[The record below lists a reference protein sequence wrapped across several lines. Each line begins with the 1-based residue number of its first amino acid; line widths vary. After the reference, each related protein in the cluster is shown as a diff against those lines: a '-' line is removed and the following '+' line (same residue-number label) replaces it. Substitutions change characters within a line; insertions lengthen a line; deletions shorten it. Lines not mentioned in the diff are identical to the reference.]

1 MIGDRLRGLLKQT
14 RALVSREAVERELD
28 EEIRFHVERE
38 AERLSR
44 LEGLDSTQARRRA
57 LIALGGVEPT
67 KERVRQARWT
77 RWPEDIGRDVQ
88 YGLRSLRKRWGMTT
102 AAVVVLAVGIGAS
115 AMIYDVVRALAT
127 DAVPFPDP
135 DRLVT
140 VSLRNE
146 RGQGLA
152 ASLYG
157 LQTWL
162 QGSAGSVALAGYTSD
177 EFFVGGDGETFRVQ
191 GARITHGFFDAL
203 GVTALRGR
211 LSPADDTES
220 EAVAIITERFWASR
234 FGSEASVVGRSVRI
248 DGTEHTVIG
257 IVPSGQQFP
266 PAADV
271 WIPLGR
277 STADDSLR
285 VTVLGRLVTGATT
298 TEAEAALA
306 TMQRGLDRERP
317 QEERASRLVVEPLSG
332 RPGGDDLIALV
343 LLQCSVLVL
352 LLITSANAAGLMLTR
367 AIERRRELAVRT
379 SLGAGRGRLVR
390 QVFVESALLA
400 ASAGLLGLGLAQ
412 VGILLLRNAVP
423 DSISRG
429 MLSWERFGLDGNT
442 IVVAMVVMPALT
454 GVMIAILP
462 ALRAVRGDLKLHLR
476 DDAPTAT
483 YGRRGSRLSRLLL
496 SAEVALSMTLLLIA
510 ALLTRSLTTQLR
522 SDPGFD
528 ADGVLVVEW
537 AVPPRDNHAGDAVAR
552 LQQQLL
558 ERLAAIPEIDAAA
571 IGSTLPMSRRWSTR
585 QYRLTESDPD
595 ADPYYANWRS
605 ITASYLRTLNI
616 PLLAGRRFQES
627 DDESAA
633 TVAIISESMA
643 SRHWPDG
650 SALGRQ
656 IEVDA
661 RTWTVIG
668 VAGDVHDAGAQR
680 PAAQTIYI
688 PQAQSPGTTGYLAV
702 RASGNPADFAQHV
715 RQEMLSI
722 RSDMAIGDIRT
733 LPDMVREYYA
743 GERLMVQLMA
753 AFAFASLLIT
763 VVSLYALAAHA
774 VIRRRREIGIRLALG
789 AFPRQILTVVMQQAF
804 ASVVGGISFGM
815 LLAAGAAQMLGG
827 MLYGVRPI
835 DPLAFTLLPA
845 SVLAV
850 AIVASLIPSLRATK
864 VDPTR
869 ALRVG

>member
-14 RALVSREAVERELD
+14 RALVSKEAVERELD
-28 EEIRFHVERE
+28 DEIRFHVERE

-44 LEGLDSTQARRRA
+44 LEGLDSTEARRRA
-57 LIALGGVEPT
+57 LVALGGVEPT

-115 AMIYDVVRALAT
+115 AIIYDVVRALAT

-248 DGTEHTVIG
+248 DGTAHTVIG

-352 LLITSANAAGLMLTR
+352 LLITSANAAGLMLAR

-462 ALRAVRGDLKLHLR
+462 ALRAVRGDLTIHLR

-496 SAEVALSMTLLLIA
+496 SAEVAMSMTLLLIA

-528 ADGVLVVEW
+528 AEGVLAVEW
-537 AVPPRDNHAGDAVAR
+537 AASPDENRAANVAR
-552 LQQQLL
+552 FQHQLL
-558 ERLAAIPEIDAAA
+558 EQLAALPEIDAAA

-595 ADPYYANWRS
+595 ADPYHANWRS
-605 ITASYLRTLNI
+605 ITASYLGTLNI

-680 PAAQTIYI
+680 RAAPTIYI

-702 RASGNPADFAQHV
+702 RASGNPADVAQRV

-789 AFPRQILTVVMQQAF
+789 AFPRQILAGVMVQAF
-804 ASVVGGISFGM
+804 ASVVGGITFGM

-850 AIVASLIPSLRATK
+850 AVVASLVPSLRATK

>member
-14 RALVSREAVERELD
+14 RALVSKEAVERELD

-38 AERLSR
+38 AERLSS
-44 LEGLDSTQARRRA
+44 LEGLDSTEARRRA
-57 LIALGGVEPT
+57 LVALGGVEPT

-77 RWPEDIGRDVQ
+77 RWPEDLGRDVQ
-88 YGLRSLRKRWGMTT
+88 FGIRSLRRRWGMTM

-152 ASLYG
+152 ASLHG

-162 QGSAGSVALAGYTSD
+162 RGSASIVALAGYTSD
-177 EFFVGGDGETFRVQ
+177 EFFVGGDEEAFRIQ

-211 LSPADDTES
+211 LRPADDTRS
-220 EAVAIITERFWASR
+220 EAVAIITERLWASR
-234 FGSEASVVGRSVRI
+234 FGSEASVVGRPIRI
-248 DGTEHTVIG
+248 DGTPHTVIG

-271 WIPLGR
+271 WIPLGL
-277 STADDSLR
+277 SNADDSLR
-285 VTVLGRLVTGATT
+285 VTVLGRLVAGATT
-298 TEAEAALA
+298 AEAEAALA
-306 TMQRGLDRERP
+306 TMQRGLHRERP
-317 QEERASRLVVEPLSG
+317 QEERASRVVVEPLSG
-332 RPGGDDLIALV
+332 RPDGDDLIALV

-352 LLITSANAAGLMLTR
+352 LLITSSNAAGLMLTR

-400 ASAGLLGLGLAQ
+400 TSAGLLGLGLAQ
-412 VGILLLRNAVP
+412 VGILSLRNAVP

-462 ALRAVRGDLKLHLR
+462 ALRAVRGDLTIHLR

-496 SAEVALSMTLLLIA
+496 SAEVAMSMTLLLIA

-528 ADGVLVVEW
+528 AEGVLAVEW
-537 AVPPRDNHAGDAVAR
+537 AASPDENRAANVAR
-552 LQQQLL
+552 FQHQLL
-558 ERLAAIPEIDAAA
+558 EQLAALPEIDAAA

-595 ADPYYANWRS
+595 ADPYHANWRS
-605 ITASYLRTLNI
+605 ITASYLGTLNI

-680 PAAQTIYI
+680 RAAPTIYI

-702 RASGNPADFAQHV
+702 RASGNPADVAQRV

-789 AFPRQILTVVMQQAF
+789 AFPRQILAGVMVQAF
-804 ASVVGGISFGM
+804 ASVVGGITFGM

-850 AIVASLIPSLRATK
+850 AVVASLVPSLRATK